1 LLKVDS
7 IETSYG
13 KIKILKGVDINVK
26 QGEIV
31 SIVGANGAGKS
42 TLLKT
47 LIGALKCERGSIEY
61 LGRRIEKE
69 PSYARVRKGLGLVPE
84 GRIIFTGMTVFENL
98 LTGGF
103 ARKDQKALRAEADS
117 ILDRFLPLKA
127 RRDNSAIVLSGGE
140 QQMLTIA
147 RALMARP
154 KLLMVD
160 EPSLGLAP
168 VIIDEV
174 FEIIADL
181 RSKGITILLVEQ
193 NAIQALKLAERGYVM
208 DQGMIV
214 AHDSAD
220 MLLKNLKEL
229 EKTYFGVRDL
239 QIQEKGGEKKITG

>member
-1 LLKVDS
+1 MLSVHA

-13 KIKILKGVDINVK
+13 NIKILKGIHIKVE
-26 QGEIV
+26 QEEIV
-31 SIVGANGAGKS
+31 SIVGANGAGKT

-47 LIGALKCERGSIEY
+47 LIGALKCDEGSIEF
-61 LGRRIEKE
+61 LGGRIEKE
-69 PSYARVRKGLGLVPE
+69 PSYMRVRKGLGLIPE
-84 GRIIFTGMTVFENL
+84 GRVILTGMTVFENL

-103 ARKDQKALRAEADS
+103 ARKDQKVLREEAES
-117 ILDRFLPLKA
+117 ILDRFPQLKA
-127 RRDNSAIVLSGGE
+127 RRDSSAIVLSGGE

-147 RALMARP
+147 RALMAKP

-168 VIIDEV
+168 LIVNEV

-181 RSKGITILLVEQ
+181 RGKGITILLVEQ

-208 DQGMIV
+208 DQGVIV

-220 MLLKNLKEL
+220 TLLKNLEEL
-229 EKTYFGVRDL
+229 EKTYFGVKDL
-239 QIQEKGGEKKITG
+239 E